1 MPRLKINLRKDRLKN
16 KQALSYEGACIFSN
30 ELKAYRNYR
39 ILFSYIEN
47 KIKYRSS
54 RRISPA

>member
-47 KIKYRSS
+47 KKRL
-54 RRISPA
+54 